1 MDSVHRNASPSP
13 EGLDRLAAAIGE
25 GFRVAAVA
33 RFGGGVAAATHG
45 LTLRGPGGSEQQL
58 ILKRYPIGD
67 ETPRLEWERL
77 GCAARVALPTPQ
89 RVAVDPDGAWFGT
102 PALLMSALSGQ
113 VEMRPRNVDAWTRE
127 LARALAAIH
136 RTDLGDAIP
145 PVLRRPHLW
154 TRWQLWNVEVD
165 ARIASATA
173 AIQRLQ
179 REASREPEVLCHDDF
194 HPGNVLFED
203 GSVSGVVDW
212 SGARLAPAAA
222 DVAYCRAD
230 LAIAP
235 GADAPIQFLA
245 HYQAASGE
253 QLERLAL
260 WDVLA
265 GMHALQWSPGW
276 LESYA
281 DAGVRRRAD
290 EVRAAVERFLDDAL
304 TRC

>member
-1 MDSVHRNASPSP
+1 M
-13 EGLDRLAAAIGE
+13 
-25 GFRVAAVA
+25 
-33 RFGGGVAAATHG
+33 THG
-45 LTLRGPGGSEQQL
+45 LTLRGPGGAEQQL

-89 RVAVDPDGAWFGT
+89 RIAVDPDGAWFGT

-113 VEMRPRNVDAWTRE
+113 VEMRPRDVDAWTRE

-154 TRWQLWNVEVD
+154 TRWQLWDVEVD

-179 REASREPEVLCHDDF
+179 REASREPEVFCHDDF

-235 GADAPIQFLA
+235 GADAPNQFLA

-253 QLERLAL
+253 PLERLAL

-276 LESYA
+276 LQSFA
-281 DAGVRRRAD
+281 DVGVIRRAD

>member
-1 MDSVHRNASPSP
+1 M
-13 EGLDRLAAAIGE
+13 
-25 GFRVAAVA
+25 
-33 RFGGGVAAATHG
+33 THG
-45 LTLRGPGGSEQQL
+45 LTLRGPGGAEQQL

-77 GCAARVALPTPQ
+77 GCAAGAPLPTPQ

-113 VEMRPRNVDAWTRE
+113 VEMRPRDVDAWTRE

-154 TRWQLWNVEVD
+154 THWQLWDVEVD
-165 ARIASATA
+165 ARIAFATA

-179 REASREPEVLCHDDF
+179 REASREPEVFCHDDF

-222 DVAYCRAD
+222 DVGYCRAD

-235 GADAPIQFLA
+235 GADAPNQFLA

-253 QLERLAL
+253 PLERLAL

-276 LESYA
+276 FESFA
-281 DAGVRRRAD
+281 DVGVIRSED